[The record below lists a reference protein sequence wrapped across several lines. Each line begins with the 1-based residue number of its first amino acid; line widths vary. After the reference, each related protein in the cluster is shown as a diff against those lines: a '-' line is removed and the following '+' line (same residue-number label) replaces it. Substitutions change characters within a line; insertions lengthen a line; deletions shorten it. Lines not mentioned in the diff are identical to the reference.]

1 MIIDGEELS
10 RKSNDSNSNDN
21 DNGKDNDNKDHKEL
35 DDADYNVDSAQV
47 QVPYLTTLHFLCSL

>member
-21 DNGKDNDNKDHKEL
+21 DKDNKDHKEL

-47 QVPYLTTLHFLCSL
+47 QVPHLTILHFLCSL